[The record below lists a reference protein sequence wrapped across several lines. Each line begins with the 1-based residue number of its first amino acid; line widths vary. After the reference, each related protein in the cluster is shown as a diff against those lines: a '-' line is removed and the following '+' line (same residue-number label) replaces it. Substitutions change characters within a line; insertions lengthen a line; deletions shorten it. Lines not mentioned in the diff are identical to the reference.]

1 MIDLGDHSLFARL
14 TPSLER
20 VDLGFNQLTE
30 VDGLNGLPNLTHISL
45 GFNRLTALPLL
56 YAEAKPTSL
65 HYPHNGLENL
75 SGLETMTSLT
85 EVDFSWNM
93 LMHHDAL
100 APISLLTKL
109 LVLNLQ
115 GNPFTAKF
123 DHRFQ
128 SAQWLNPGV
137 NGEIFLLDGTA
148 LTAREKARIGLSR
161 LVPNTPST
169 APLSRTSTDS
179 GVGRKKAGQAA
190 ANREMESS
198 VVSVVSGGGVKGK
211 RGSRRRAVAREAVIA
226 EPKNDEQI
234 EKERHDML
242 SGAAA
247 KQTNQGQDTQY
258 LETKRKIE
266 ELRRKYGEEDW
277 LHSAGADQV
286 HVVLGIEKS
295 DPRTVTEI
303 VAQRL
308 ADKKAD
314 REDKESRKADI
325 NKFVEQAVASVA
337 AARQQKTAT
346 NNLSSTDEDSFED
359 KLRARERELKQQ
371 KLDQSEKD
379 DGATYK
385 ESAKEEN
392 EEESASGG
400 EKMKKKLSATE
411 EMTASFYSMYN
422 KTEDK
427 ADDEKT
433 GKMRT

>member
-179 GVGRKKAGQAA
+179 GRI
-190 ANREMESS
+190 
-198 VVSVVSGGGVKGK
+198 
-211 RGSRRRAVAREAVIA
+211 RAVAREAVIA